1 MSDMFVI
8 DVERKEIAKEFPI
21 VKEWMKKMKKI
32 KLNEGKFEKDK
43 VEFYYSY
50 GFFVPKNKN
59 NDDEY
64 LKSLEST
71 LTMLYPERLIFELS
85 KVRVNLSMK
94 LDNFILTDRLPK
106 GSIPTRIKNIVAEVT
121 KVKMM
126 VESEFSH
133 NKEVL
138 ESIPA
143 LDKTVVDIE
152 IVKNGESTLLTT
164 GTTTSSE
171 NSITNDF
178 TIDTI
183 LDKISKKG
191 YESLS
196 KEEKEFLDNKS
207 KNM

>member
-1 MSDMFVI
+1 
-8 DVERKEIAKEFPI
+8 
-21 VKEWMKKMKKI
+21 MKKI
-32 KLNEGKFEKDK
+32 KLNEGEFEKDK

-50 GFFVPKNKN
+50 GFFVPKSKN
-59 NDDEY
+59 NNDEY

-71 LTMLYPERLIFELS
+71 LTMLYPERFIFELS

-106 GSIPTRIKNIVAEVT
+106 GSIPTRIKDIVAEVT

-126 VESEFSH
+126 VESEFSY

-152 IVKNGESTLLTT
+152 IVKNGESTFLTT
-164 GTTTSSE
+164 TKKGTEENFPTTGE
-171 NSITNDF
+171 F

-191 YESLS
+191 YESLT

>member
-1 MSDMFVI
+1 MFVI
-8 DVERKEIAKEFPI
+8 DVERKEITKEFPI
-21 VKEWMKKMKKI
+21 VKEWLKKMKKI
-32 KLNEGKFEKDK
+32 KLNEGEFDKDE

-50 GFFVPKNKN
+50 GFFVPKSKN
-59 NDDEY
+59 NDEEY

-71 LTMLYPERLIFELS
+71 LTMLYPERLTTELS

-94 LDNFILTDRLPK
+94 LNNFIITDRLPK
-106 GSIPTRIKNIVAEVT
+106 GSIPTKIVDIVAEVT

-126 VESEFSH
+126 VESEFSY
-133 NKEVL
+133 NKEIL
-138 ESIPA
+138 DSIPA
-143 LDKTVVDIE
+143 LDKTIVDIE
-152 IVKNGESTLLTT
+152 IVKNGETTLLTT
-164 GTTTSSE
+164 SDTTNVS
-171 NSITNDF
+171 TNNF

>member
-152 IVKNGESTLLTT
+152 IVKNGESTLLTKSPNNAT
-164 GTTTSSE
+164 A
-171 NSITNDF
+171 TNEF
-178 TIDTI
+178 SIDTI

-191 YESLS
+191 FESLS

>member
-32 KLNEGKFEKDK
+32 KLNEGEFEKDK

-71 LTMLYPERLIFELS
+71 LTMLYPERLTFELS

-152 IVKNGESTLLTT
+152 IVKNGESTLLTKGPNNAT
-164 GTTTSSE
+164 A
-171 NSITNDF
+171 TNEF
-178 TIDTI
+178 SIDTI

-191 YESLS
+191 FESLS

>member
-32 KLNEGKFEKDK
+32 KLNEGEFEKDK

-164 GTTTSSE
+164 SATTSSE

>member
-1 MSDMFVI
+1 MSDNMFGI
-8 DVERKEIAKEFPI
+8 DVERKEVTKEFPI
-21 VKEWMKKMKKI
+21 VKDWLKKLKKL
-32 KLNEGKFEKDK
+32 KFGEGEFDKDE

-50 GFFVPKNKN
+50 GFFVPKSKN
-59 NDDEY
+59 NEEEY
-64 LKSLEST
+64 LKSIEST
-71 LTMLYPERLIFELS
+71 LTMLYPERLTFELS
-85 KVRVNLSMK
+85 KVRVNISMK
-94 LDNFILTDRLPK
+94 LDNFIITDRLPK
-106 GSIPTRIKNIVAEVT
+106 GSVPVRIHEIVAEVT

-126 VESEFSH
+126 VESEFSY

-143 LDKTVVDIE
+143 LDKTIVDIE
-152 IVKNGESTLLTT
+152 IIKNPETKEIESE
-164 GTTTSSE
+164 SQS
-171 NSITNDF
+171 F

-183 LDKISKKG
+183 LDKISKRG

>member
-1 MSDMFVI
+1 MSNMFVI
-8 DVERKEIAKEFPI
+8 DVERKEITKEFPI
-21 VKEWMKKMKKI
+21 VKDWLKKMKKI
-32 KLNEGKFEKDK
+32 KLNEGEFDKDQ

-50 GFFVPKNKN
+50 GFFVPKSKN
-59 NDDEY
+59 NDEEY
-64 LKSLEST
+64 LKSLELT
-71 LTMLYPERLIFELS
+71 LVMLYPERLESELT

-94 LDNFILTDRLPK
+94 LDNFIITDRLPK
-106 GSIPTRIKNIVAEVT
+106 GSIPTKIRDIVAEVT

-126 VESEFSH
+126 VESEFSY
-133 NKEVL
+133 NKEIL

-143 LDKTVVDIE
+143 LDKNIVDIE
-152 IVKNGESTLLTT
+152 IVKNGESTILTT
-164 GTTTSSE
+164 GSTSS
-171 NSITNDF
+171 IPPINDF

-191 YESLS
+191 FESLS

>member
-1 MSDMFVI
+1 MSNMFVI
-8 DVERKEIAKEFPI
+8 DVERKEITKEFPI
-21 VKEWMKKMKKI
+21 VKEWLKKMKKI
-32 KLNEGKFEKDK
+32 KLNEGEFDKDE

-50 GFFVPKNKN
+50 GFFVPKSKN
-59 NDDEY
+59 NDEEY

-71 LTMLYPERLIFELS
+71 LTMLYPERLTTELS

-94 LDNFILTDRLPK
+94 LNNFIITDRLPK
-106 GSIPTRIKNIVAEVT
+106 GSIPTKIVDIVAEVT

-126 VESEFSH
+126 VESEFSY
-133 NKEVL
+133 NKEIL
-138 ESIPA
+138 DSIPA
-143 LDKTVVDIE
+143 LDKTIVDIE
-152 IVKNGESTLLTT
+152 IVKNGETTLLTT
-164 GTTTSSE
+164 SDTTNVS
-171 NSITNDF
+171 TNNF

>member
-71 LTMLYPERLIFELS
+71 LTMLYTERLTFELS

-106 GSIPTRIKNIVAEVT
+106 GYIPIRIKDIVSEIT

-126 VESEFSH
+126 LESEFSH

-164 GTTTSSE
+164 GPNNATA
-171 NSITNDF
+171 TNEF
-178 TIDTI
+178 SIDTI

-191 YESLS
+191 FESLS

>member
-71 LTMLYPERLIFELS
+71 LTMLYPERFIFELS

>member
-21 VKEWMKKMKKI
+21 VKEWLKKMKKI
-32 KLNEGKFEKDK
+32 KLNEGEFEKDK

-152 IVKNGESTLLTT
+152 IVKNGESTLLTKSPNNAT
-164 GTTTSSE
+164 A
-171 NSITNDF
+171 TNEF
-178 TIDTI
+178 SIDTI

-191 YESLS
+191 FESLS

>member
-1 MSDMFVI
+1 MFVI
-8 DVERKEIAKEFPI
+8 DVERKEVTSEFPI
-21 VKEWMKKMKKI
+21 VKDWLKKMKKMK
-32 KLNEGKFEKDK
+32 LNEGEFNKDE

-50 GFFVPKNKN
+50 GFFVPKSKN
-59 NDDEY
+59 NDEEY
-64 LKSLEST
+64 LKSLESNIK
-71 LTMLYPERLIFELS
+71 MLYPQRLSHELS
-85 KVRVNLSMK
+85 KVRVNISMK
-94 LDNFILTDRLPK
+94 LDNFIITDRLPK
-106 GSIPTRIKNIVAEVT
+106 GSIPSKIQEIVAEVT

-126 VESEFSH
+126 VESEFSYD
-133 NKEVL
+133 KDVL

-143 LDKTVVDIE
+143 LDKTIVDIE
-152 IVKNGESTLLTT
+152 IIKNPEIQEFDIS
-164 GTTTSSE
+164 
-171 NSITNDF
+171 NSF

>member
-21 VKEWMKKMKKI
+21 VKEWLKKMKKI
-32 KLNEGKFEKDK
+32 KLNEGDFEKDK

-50 GFFVPKNKN
+50 GFFVPKSKN
-59 NDDEY
+59 NDEEY
-64 LKSLEST
+64 KKSLEST
-71 LTMLYPERLIFELS
+71 LTMLYPERLAFELS
-85 KVRVNLSMK
+85 KVRVNLTMK
-94 LDNFILTDRLPK
+94 LDNFIITDRLPK
-106 GSIPTRIKNIVAEVT
+106 GSIPTKIKDIVAEVT

-126 VESEFSH
+126 VESEFSY

-143 LDKTVVDIE
+143 LDKSVVDIE

-164 GTTTSSE
+164 GSTTSLE
-171 NSITNDF
+171 KPVENDF

>member
-8 DVERKEIAKEFPI
+8 DLERKEITKEFPI

-71 LTMLYPERLIFELS
+71 LTMLYTERLTFELS

-106 GSIPTRIKNIVAEVT
+106 GYIPIRIKDIVSEIT

-126 VESEFSH
+126 LESEFSH

-164 GTTTSSE
+164 STTTSSE

>member
-1 MSDMFVI
+1 MFVI

-164 GTTTSSE
+164 GPNNATV
-171 NSITNDF
+171 TNEF
-178 TIDTI
+178 SIDTI

-191 YESLS
+191 FESLS

>member
-32 KLNEGKFEKDK
+32 KLNEGEFEKDK

-71 LTMLYPERLIFELS
+71 LTMLYPERLTFELS

-164 GTTTSSE
+164 STTTSSE

>member
-32 KLNEGKFEKDK
+32 KLNEGEFEKDK

-152 IVKNGESTLLTT
+152 IVKNGESTVLTT
-164 GTTTSSE
+164 GPNNATA
-171 NSITNDF
+171 TNEF
-178 TIDTI
+178 SIDTI

-191 YESLS
+191 FGSLS

>member
-8 DVERKEIAKEFPI
+8 DLERKEITKEFPI

-32 KLNEGKFEKDK
+32 KLNEGEFEKDK

-71 LTMLYPERLIFELS
+71 LTMLYTERLTFELS

-164 GTTTSSE
+164 GPNNATA
-171 NSITNDF
+171 TNEF
-178 TIDTI
+178 SIDTI

-191 YESLS
+191 FESLS

>member
-8 DVERKEIAKEFPI
+8 DVERKEITKEFPI
-21 VKEWMKKMKKI
+21 VKEWLKKMKKI
-32 KLNEGKFEKDK
+32 KLNEGEFEKDK

-143 LDKTVVDIE
+143 LDKTFVDIE

-164 GTTTSSE
+164 SATTSSE